1 MSARTARLTLAVGKR
16 DHIRGP
22 IDAPLTLVEYG
33 DFQCPHCGAA
43 YPVIE
48 EIRARLGPRLR
59 FVYRHF
65 PLTNV
70 HPRAEPAAEAAEA
83 AGAQGHFW
91 DMHDRLFVHQDALED
106 EDLVSHADALG
117 LDVQRFVDEL
127 AEGAHAP
134 RVRQD
139 FLSGVRSGVNGT
151 PCFYVNGVRHDG
163 GYDMASL
170 LGALEAALL
179 AA

>member
-16 DHIRGP
+16 DRIRGP